1 MTPFPPPTPDRSPA
15 RRAHWLWLWGPVLV
29 YGALIFSLS
38 SASDLPDLPT
48 GFSDKAAHMLLY
60 CGLGFLLARALAG
73 GLGRPVPLWV
83 PPLVVLVAVA
93 YGVSDEVHQFFVP
106 RRQFDLLDLA
116 ADAAGA
122 GLGAGVL
129 WLWGIIARPG
139 DALR

>member
-1 MTPFPPPTPDRSPA
+1 V
-15 RRAHWLWLWGPVLV
+15 VL
-29 YGALIFSLS
+29 YGILIFSLS
-38 SASDLPDLPT
+38 SASNLPDLPK
-48 GFSDKAAHMLLY
+48 GFTDKVAHLLLY

-73 GLGRPVPLWV
+73 GLGQRVPAWV
-83 PPLVVLVAVA
+83 PPLVVLLSVA

-106 RRQFDLLDLA
+106 NRQFDLLDLA

-122 GLGAGVL
+122 ALGAGAL